1 MSTIHVCIL
10 CTYVQTFNLHFSILE
25 IYDLDITHTET
36 PYVRVSGNSSILATV
51 GSRPVLV
58 FTVAVDSNG
67 LQEFHNNIT
76 SLLTFTFVSNSDQRL
91 VQLPQPVMSADNFQH
106 YLYTLPPLGINTEG
120 TYTLTINGILYYHN
134 MYE

>member
-1 MSTIHVCIL
+1 MYVFYVHMYKHLICI
-10 CTYVQTFNLHFSILE
+10 FSILE

-76 SLLTFTFVSNSDQRL
+76 SLLAFTFVSNSDQRL

-106 YLYTLPPLGINTEG
+106 YSYTLPPLGINTEG

>member
-1 MSTIHVCIL
+1 MSAIYVYIL

-36 PYVRVSGNSSILATV
+36 PYVRVSGNSFILATV